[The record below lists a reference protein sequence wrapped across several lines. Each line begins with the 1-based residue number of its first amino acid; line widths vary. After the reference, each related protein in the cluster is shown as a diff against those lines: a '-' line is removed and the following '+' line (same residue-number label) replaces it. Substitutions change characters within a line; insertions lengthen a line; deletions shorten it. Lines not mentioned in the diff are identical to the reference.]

1 MGLISFLTSLEG
13 SGPLIV
19 TGMAGKSVGSTS
31 APTGFTLAVDLG
43 VVGVEVVADAI
54 DPDATAGTE
63 GDGRGVVVDM
73 VVDATDA
80 AALPPL
86 PS

>member
-1 MGLISFLTSLEG
+1 M
-13 SGPLIV
+13 

-54 DPDATAGTE
+54 DPDATAE
-63 GDGRGVVVDM
+63 GDGRGVVVDI

-80 AALPPL
+80 AAVLPPGASL
-86 PS
+86 MMSARSR